1 VEGQRPTSLKTL
13 EPSIKSQDARQSKNK
28 SVTINEKANK
38 VNPLEEKQRE
48 LDIKRREIKIDEER
62 MHDPTTSIRQQFIK
76 NEG

>member
-1 VEGQRPTSLKTL
+1 
-13 EPSIKSQDARQSKNK
+13 
-28 SVTINEKANK
+28 VTINEKANK

-48 LDIKRREIKIDEER
+48 LDIKRREIKLDEER